1 MLNLNFQRANDM
13 HLCIFRDCQVWRN
26 VKCMM
31 SIDVW
36 FTPFEH
42 NILNFSYQNFSY
54 QIFPTK
60 FFLPNF
66 SYQIFPTKFF
76 YQNLKITFA
85 KLLVAL
91 YARCFLFLENSI
103 IYQKYYAEVVHMLWS
118 DKSLKVKRINVQ
130 LKIGFIVRWT
140 IDFLY
145 K

>member
-1 MLNLNFQRANDM
+1 MT
-13 HLCIFRDCQVWRN
+13 CIYVSLGT
-26 VKCMM
+26 VKCDVM
-31 SIDVW
+31 SSAWCPLMSDS
-36 FTPFEH
+36 H
-42 NILNFSYQNFSY
+42 HLNTTSLIFPTK
-54 QIFPTK
+54 IFPTK

-66 SYQIFPTKFF
+66 SYQSFPTKFF

-103 IYQKYYAEVVHMLWS
+103 IYQKFYAEVVHMLWS
-118 DKSLKVKRINVQ
+118 DKSLKVKGINVQ